1 MVQPV
6 QAVRLAQEM
15 ATGRAAG
22 SPSLRLP
29 SARTAGAMSAYA
41 PRPGQLNSRRLIMTL
56 FAGSLI
62 VCAGRIP
69 DELFLWPFSTSHL
82 PRRSR
87 PAMTDVSTQ
96 PPTSKAAERQR
107 RYRQRRSEQR
117 GVLQVEAD
125 LFMLSDLLVEK
136 GFLQQWDSEDRSK
149 VTAALQEALSVWS
162 RYA

>member
-1 MVQPV
+1 
-6 QAVRLAQEM
+6 
-15 ATGRAAG
+15 
-22 SPSLRLP
+22 
-29 SARTAGAMSAYA
+29 
-41 PRPGQLNSRRLIMTL
+41 
-56 FAGSLI
+56 
-62 VCAGRIP
+62 
-69 DELFLWPFSTSHL
+69 
-82 PRRSR
+82 
-87 PAMTDVSTQ
+87 MTDVSTQ